1 MVLIKKHRFRN
12 QKRIKLNPGKD
23 SIVCQVIDWKDSDFY
38 EQYEKDEDG
47 KTIYDK
53 EKNYRFYEIRGYAI
67 ADKKYSV
74 CLHITGFQ
82 PYLYI
87 KVPDRWNQRFV
98 FKFQNTLEYKLNK
111 QKNSI
116 VSCRLVKRKE
126 LYGFH
131 NDKKFN
137 FLEIKCHNLGA
148 FYEIRRIL
156 QGKKPFWARSD
167 TDDPNE
173 KTNDRFFN
181 IAGTKYDFSNHLYE
195 TNISPLLRFFHDK
208 EINPA
213 GWVKIPARKYEVL
226 IGEDIQTRCQLEV
239 KCDIKDLISLT
250 DKKEISPLVVASF
263 DIECTSIDGSF
274 PNPARRG
281 DEVIQIGTTVHK
293 YGEKHC
299 CYKNIITLKKCD
311 EIEGSK
317 VVECKTESDLLLQW
331 AKLIRWIDPDV
342 ITGYNIWGFD
352 MIYMDTRC
360 MNGCGGLRPNFVDMF
375 YEIYSRNKKYPIKRK
390 KDGGS
395 GITEKTLASSA
406 LGQNFLKFWNAEGII
421 GIDMF
426 KLIQK
431 DYNLGSYKLD
441 AVSQKFISGA
451 VSELLVRDKTI
462 EITSNNLD
470 GLTVGQY
477 VSLSISHKKVDRE
490 YLKTKFQIIDINEED
505 KKYVIDKV
513 EANKFFKED
522 EPLDDFIKNKLK
534 VSWYQ
539 NKVDLSPAELFKNYK
554 IGTADKM
561 KEIAV
566 YCIKDCELVNFLMMK
581 LDVITANIGAANVC
595 CVPFSYLFLR
605 GQGVKIFSCFAKECR
620 NEGMMVKVLDKDKID
635 KSGYEGAIV
644 FPPKPG
650 VYFEPIA
657 VMDYASL
664 YPSSMIAEN
673 ISHETLV
680 VFREYDLDGNL
691 QKEVGKPEL
700 LDLPD
705 YNYNEIEY
713 DIFHGVG
720 DDKVKVGKKLCI
732 FAEKKDGTKGLI
744 PKILTKFLKARR
756 DTRSSIKYK
765 TLITKDGKE
774 YIGLLKEKDDG
785 YYINKVHEEPDVIP
799 KDNVE
804 KIEDTFNDFQK
815 AVLDGLQ
822 LAYKVVCNSVYGQVG
837 APTSSICC
845 KELAASTTATGRKM
859 VILAR
864 DYTLEKYE
872 GSKLTYGDSVLGDTP
887 LLLKKDGKI
896 EIKSIESLSK
906 SWKKYE
912 EFKPFDTNRKNKEQS
927 DTDYMVWSKGKW
939 NKIKRVIRHKT
950 VKKIFRVN
958 THCGIVDVT
967 EDHSLLNENYE
978 KIKAEDCIINKTKL
992 AHSFPT
998 DFTEKLEVKTFNIE
1012 LAKNIITNQLEQNKI
1027 IKVFD
1032 KIEAQIYYYLAKSL
1046 NYNIKLDINE
1056 NGKYYLSKSNEL
1068 KDKNIVKKIIK
1079 LNDNYTDYVYDL
1091 ETEDGHFCAGIGEI
1105 NVKNTDSV
1113 FISFKDYL
1121 INKYGEMDDMEL
1133 LKKTIEVG
1141 QEAGSYVTSKLK
1153 HPQDLEYEKTFYPF
1167 VIFSKKRYF
1176 GNKYEFSTKKYKQTS
1191 MGIVLKRRDNAPI
1204 VKDIYGGVIDIILNK
1219 KNIKAA
1225 INYYKTRITNLL
1237 DGIVNID
1244 DLVISK
1250 SIKATESYS
1259 NPTQIAHKVLA
1270 DRIGERDPGN
1280 KPESNDRVPYCY
1292 IDKKSL
1298 LCHVCAKE
1306 VNSKSCKCLKCMKLF
1321 CSEHLHNHREKCV
1334 IICRFCKVKLV
1345 EKPDKEPN
1353 VTMCRT
1359 CHGWYCHKCMA
1370 RHKIR
1375 KDKYK
1380 NIHHDK
1386 CKKKLTNKL
1395 LQGDIIEHPKYIT
1408 DMNIKIDYRYY
1419 LDHQIQKPVMQ
1430 IFELV
1435 MDNPGSITEEIIRK
1449 NDNKRNGL
1457 QLITRWF
1464 NIVKT

>member
-12 QKRIKLNPGKD
+12 QKKIRLNPGKD

-98 FKFQNTLEYKLNK
+98 FRFQNTLEFKLDK
-111 QKNSI
+111 LKSSI

-173 KTNDRFFN
+173 KTKDRFFN
-181 IAGTKYDFSNHLYE
+181 IAGTRYDFSNHLYE

-208 EINPA
+208 DINPA

-317 VVECKTESDLLLQW
+317 VVECKTESELLLQW

-554 IGTADKM
+554 LGTADKM

-864 DYTLEKYE
+864 DYTLEKYK
-872 GSKLTYGDSVLGDTP
+872 GSTLTYGD
-887 LLLKKDGKI
+887 
-896 EIKSIESLSK
+896 
-906 SWKKYE
+906 
-912 EFKPFDTNRKNKEQS
+912 
-927 DTDYMVWSKGKW
+927 
-939 NKIKRVIRHKT
+939 
-950 VKKIFRVN
+950 
-958 THCGIVDVT
+958 
-967 EDHSLLNENYE
+967 
-978 KIKAEDCIINKTKL
+978 
-992 AHSFPT
+992 
-998 DFTEKLEVKTFNIE
+998 
-1012 LAKNIITNQLEQNKI
+1012 
-1027 IKVFD
+1027 
-1032 KIEAQIYYYLAKSL
+1032 
-1046 NYNIKLDINE
+1046 
-1056 NGKYYLSKSNEL
+1056 
-1068 KDKNIVKKIIK
+1068 
-1079 LNDNYTDYVYDL
+1079 
-1091 ETEDGHFCAGIGEI
+1091 
-1105 NVKNTDSV
+1105 TDSV

-1133 LKKTIEVG
+1133 LKRTIEVG

-1345 EKPDKEPN
+1345 EKSDKEPN

-1435 MDNPGSITEEIIRK
+1435 MDNPASITEEIIRK

>member
-12 QKRIKLNPGKD
+12 QKKIRLNPGKD

-98 FKFQNTLEYKLNK
+98 FRFQNTLEFKLDK
-111 QKNSI
+111 LKSSI

-173 KTNDRFFN
+173 KTKDRFFN
-181 IAGTKYDFSNHLYE
+181 IAGTRYDFSNHLYE

-317 VVECKTESDLLLQW
+317 VVECKTESELLLQW

-505 KKYVIDKV
+505 KKYIIDKV

-864 DYTLEKYE
+864 DYTLEKYK
-872 GSKLTYGDSVLGDTP
+872 GSTLTYGD
-887 LLLKKDGKI
+887 
-896 EIKSIESLSK
+896 
-906 SWKKYE
+906 
-912 EFKPFDTNRKNKEQS
+912 
-927 DTDYMVWSKGKW
+927 
-939 NKIKRVIRHKT
+939 
-950 VKKIFRVN
+950 
-958 THCGIVDVT
+958 
-967 EDHSLLNENYE
+967 
-978 KIKAEDCIINKTKL
+978 
-992 AHSFPT
+992 
-998 DFTEKLEVKTFNIE
+998 
-1012 LAKNIITNQLEQNKI
+1012 
-1027 IKVFD
+1027 
-1032 KIEAQIYYYLAKSL
+1032 
-1046 NYNIKLDINE
+1046 
-1056 NGKYYLSKSNEL
+1056 
-1068 KDKNIVKKIIK
+1068 
-1079 LNDNYTDYVYDL
+1079 
-1091 ETEDGHFCAGIGEI
+1091 
-1105 NVKNTDSV
+1105 TDSV

-1133 LKKTIEVG
+1133 LKRTIEVG

-1435 MDNPGSITEEIIRK
+1435 MDNPASITEEIIRK

>member
-12 QKRIKLNPGKD
+12 QKRIKVNPAKD
-23 SIVCQVIDWKDSDFY
+23 SIICQVIDWKDSDFY

-98 FKFQNTLEYKLNK
+98 FRFQNTLEFKLDK
-111 QKNSI
+111 LKSSI

-173 KTNDRFFN
+173 KTKDRFFN
-181 IAGTKYDFSNHLYE
+181 IAGTRYDFSNHLYE

-317 VVECKTESDLLLQW
+317 VVECKTESELLLQW

-864 DYTLEKYE
+864 DYTLEKYK
-872 GSKLTYGDSVLGDTP
+872 GSTLTYGD
-887 LLLKKDGKI
+887 
-896 EIKSIESLSK
+896 
-906 SWKKYE
+906 
-912 EFKPFDTNRKNKEQS
+912 
-927 DTDYMVWSKGKW
+927 
-939 NKIKRVIRHKT
+939 
-950 VKKIFRVN
+950 
-958 THCGIVDVT
+958 
-967 EDHSLLNENYE
+967 
-978 KIKAEDCIINKTKL
+978 
-992 AHSFPT
+992 
-998 DFTEKLEVKTFNIE
+998 
-1012 LAKNIITNQLEQNKI
+1012 
-1027 IKVFD
+1027 
-1032 KIEAQIYYYLAKSL
+1032 
-1046 NYNIKLDINE
+1046 
-1056 NGKYYLSKSNEL
+1056 
-1068 KDKNIVKKIIK
+1068 
-1079 LNDNYTDYVYDL
+1079 
-1091 ETEDGHFCAGIGEI
+1091 
-1105 NVKNTDSV
+1105 TDSV

-1133 LKKTIEVG
+1133 LKRTIEVG

-1435 MDNPGSITEEIIRK
+1435 MDNPASITEEIIRK
-1449 NDNKRNGL
+1449 NDNKKNGL

>member
-12 QKRIKLNPGKD
+12 QKRIKVNPAKD
-23 SIVCQVIDWKDSDFY
+23 SIICQVIDWKDSDFY

-98 FKFQNTLEYKLNK
+98 FRFQNTLEFKLDK
-111 QKNSI
+111 LKSSI

-137 FLEIKCHNLGA
+137 FLEIKCHNLGS

-173 KTNDRFFN
+173 KTKDRFFN
-181 IAGTKYDFSNHLYE
+181 IAGTRYDFSNHLYE

-317 VVECKTESDLLLQW
+317 VVECKTESELLLQW

-554 IGTADKM
+554 LGTADKM

-864 DYTLEKYE
+864 DYTLEKYK
-872 GSKLTYGDSVLGDTP
+872 GSTLTYGD
-887 LLLKKDGKI
+887 
-896 EIKSIESLSK
+896 
-906 SWKKYE
+906 
-912 EFKPFDTNRKNKEQS
+912 
-927 DTDYMVWSKGKW
+927 
-939 NKIKRVIRHKT
+939 
-950 VKKIFRVN
+950 
-958 THCGIVDVT
+958 
-967 EDHSLLNENYE
+967 
-978 KIKAEDCIINKTKL
+978 
-992 AHSFPT
+992 
-998 DFTEKLEVKTFNIE
+998 
-1012 LAKNIITNQLEQNKI
+1012 
-1027 IKVFD
+1027 
-1032 KIEAQIYYYLAKSL
+1032 
-1046 NYNIKLDINE
+1046 
-1056 NGKYYLSKSNEL
+1056 
-1068 KDKNIVKKIIK
+1068 
-1079 LNDNYTDYVYDL
+1079 
-1091 ETEDGHFCAGIGEI
+1091 
-1105 NVKNTDSV
+1105 TDSV

-1133 LKKTIEVG
+1133 LKRTIEVG

-1435 MDNPGSITEEIIRK
+1435 MDNPASITEEIIRK